1 MDSVQQTQGR
11 TAVVIGAG
19 PAGLMAAEGLAGR
32 GFAVTVIERM
42 PSPARKFLMAGRGG
56 LNLTHSEPLEPFL
69 GRYGAARPKLEPMI
83 RAFDPNHLRDWCTSL
98 GVETFVGSSGRV
110 FPTAFKAA
118 PMLRAWLRRLDGA
131 GVRLL
136 TRTQWQG
143 WTPEGAVALS
153 GPEGDFSLQ
162 ADVCVLALGGASWP
176 RLGSDG
182 GWVRALEAEG
192 VSVSPFRPANA
203 GVLCHWSPVFADRF
217 AGQPLK
223 PVRVHAADRVSRGE
237 VMVTRHGLEG
247 GGIYAVLPP
256 LREAF
261 EQEGRALVSLDLM
274 PDLTL
279 AALTDKLVQL
289 IQKAGGQSLSSVLKR
304 LGLGP
309 VALGLLREGQ
319 IRLNGTPDL
328 PRHAPSLATLI
339 KAVPILVTGLAGLER
354 AISSAGGVGWDSVSP
369 TLELTNRPGVWVCG
383 EMLDWEAPTGGYLLQ
398 ACLASGHWVGR
409 HAG

>member
-1 MDSVQQTQGR
+1 
-11 TAVVIGAG
+11 
-19 PAGLMAAEGLAGR
+19 
-32 GFAVTVIERM
+32 
-42 PSPARKFLMAGRGG
+42 
-56 LNLTHSEPLEPFL
+56 
-69 GRYGAARPKLEPMI
+69 
-83 RAFDPNHLRDWCTSL
+83 
-98 GVETFVGSSGRV
+98 VETFVGSSGRV

-131 GVRLL
+131 GVQLL

-143 WTPEGAVALS
+143 WTPEGALAVS
-153 GPEGDFSLQ
+153 GPEGGFSLS
-162 ADVCVLALGGASWP
+162 ADLCVLALGGASWP

-182 GWVRALEAEG
+182 AWVGALNASG
-192 VSVSPFRPANA
+192 VSVTAFRPANA
-203 GVLCHWSPVFADRF
+203 GILCDWSPVFAERF

-223 PVRVHAADRVSRGE
+223 PVRVSAGPLTSRGE
-237 VMVTRHGLEG
+237 VMVTRQGLEG

-256 LREAF
+256 LRTAF
-261 EQEGRALVSLDLM
+261 EQGEPAVVSLDLM
-274 PDLTL
+274 PDLAL
-279 AALTDKLVQL
+279 APLTDKLGEL
-289 IQKAGGQSLSSVLKR
+289 MRKAGGQSLSTVLKR

-328 PRHAPSLATLI
+328 PRHAPLLATLI
-339 KAVPILVTGLAGLER
+339 KAVPVPITGLAGLDR
-354 AISSAGGVGWDSVSP
+354 AISSAGGVSWDSVSP
-369 TLELTNRPGVWVCG
+369 TLELTARPGVWVCG